1 MTAAI
6 PLPLARYRL
15 YFTVETPLTL
25 PAYAGSALRG
35 VFGLA
40 LRRAACVTGRDV
52 CGGCPLV
59 ATCPYAVVFE
69 PRPPVGVHTIQDFS
83 QIPRP
88 YVIEPPEW
96 GERAYK
102 PGETLSFHLVLAGRA
117 LLHLS
122 LIFFAFGRALESGV
136 GKGDSRARLIRV
148 THGETVV
155 LTGKE
160 GSIAPHDT
168 GPPPPTP
175 MDSGAI
181 ALRFDAPLRL
191 QSNGRPAK
199 GDELTA
205 RRLLNALVRR
215 VALVSE
221 FHGQGPLAVDFKALS
236 TLADTLE
243 SERDMTWRDWS
254 RWSNRQDRGMSLG
267 GLVGRWVLRG
277 ELEPFMPFLHLGQW
291 LHVGKETTF
300 GLGAYRLEAA

>member
-1 MTAAI
+1 MTTI

-15 YFTVETPLTL
+15 DFMVETPLTL

-40 LRRAACVTGRDV
+40 LRSAACVTGRDV
-52 CGGCPLV
+52 CDGCPLV
-59 ATCPYAVVFE
+59 TTCPYAVVFE
-69 PRPPVGVHTIQDFS
+69 PRPPVGVHSIQDFS

-88 YVIEPPEW
+88 YVIEPPDW
-96 GERAYK
+96 GEKDYM
-102 PGETLSFHLVLAGRA
+102 PGEPLSFHLVLAGRA
-117 LLHLS
+117 LSHLS
-122 LIFFAFGRALESGV
+122 LVLFAFGKALESGIS
-136 GKGDSRARLIRV
+136 KRDSRARLLQV
-148 THGETVV
+148 THGDTVV
-155 LTGKE
+155 LRGKE

-168 GPPPPTP
+168 SVPPPGP
-175 MDSGAI
+175 MNTGAI

-199 GDELTA
+199 DGEMTA

-221 FHGQGPLAVDFKALS
+221 FHGQGALSVDFKALS
-236 TLADTLE
+236 ALADTLE
-243 SERDMTWRDWS
+243 SERDLKWRDWT

-267 GLVGRWVLRG
+267 GLVGRWTLRG
-277 ELEPFMPFLHLGQW
+277 ELAPFMPFLHLGQW
-291 LHVGKETTF
+291 LHVGKETAF